1 MMTKLNNWQ
10 SIICYEDLDENDG
23 RGNGSG
29 CGGING
35 VTVATNHNDPEYSD
49 GRTYGCGWKVCS
61 RSFHTQKHS
70 WSEQEAWIHGQIT
83 ATF

>member
-49 GRTYGCGWKVCS
+49 GRTYGCGCDDGFGVVDGS
-61 RSFHTQKHS
+61 IGYQHD
-70 WSEQEAWIHGQIT
+70 
-83 ATF
+83 

>member
-10 SIICYEDLDENDG
+10 IIVCYEDLDENDG

-35 VTVATNHNDPEYSD
+35 VTVATNHNV
-49 GRTYGCGWKVCS
+49 T
-61 RSFHTQKHS
+61 T
-70 WSEQEAWIHGQIT
+70 
-83 ATF
+83 